1 MSKDPSRK
9 LVMRFLADLLDR
21 TMDITDDDAHQ
32 RAVQAFVDELLPWFP
47 PDAPPQMESRLF
59 DRLNLDERTEIVSVD
74 LSPAGWICFRAWC
87 HRRGLNFRMSFS

>member
-59 DRLNLDERTEIVSVD
+59 DRLNLDDPEKGRVVRVSAV
-74 LSPAGWICFRAWC
+74 P
-87 HRRGLNFRMSFS
+87 